1 MIMKMPLNGL
11 KTDTKCM
18 VKINGITL
26 IERMLRQLDRYGMD
40 RIIIVT
46 GYKGDILKDYVQNLR
61 INTPVVFVDNSD
73 YRHTNN
79 IYSLWLTRE
88 FLEEMDSLVLE
99 SDMIFEDRVIE
110 KMLRYICRKTETMDG
125 WLNR

>member
-1 MIMKMPLNGL
+1 MQSIILAAGL
-11 KTDTKCM
+11 GSRLGELTKECTKCM

-61 INTPVVFVDNSD
+61 INPPVCF
-73 YRHTNN
+73 
-79 IYSLWLTRE
+79 SLNYLCQFYHIGACFSTW
-88 FLEEMDSLVLE
+88 
-99 SDMIFEDRVIE
+99 
-110 KMLRYICRKTETMDG
+110 KC
-125 WLNR
+125 